1 MCWNIYTYLHQKPE
15 CVVSDMSCVK
25 QQPDDGSYPVP
36 TAAQV
41 VPKFDTKFFN
51 GKLYI
56 TAGQNKLFDIFDC
69 QVHFFTETEPGTYN
83 QTIHGCGCGVFW
95 IHVRARTLTIS
106 IIRTTM
112 FLH

>member
-1 MCWNIYTYLHQKPE
+1 
-15 CVVSDMSCVK
+15 MSCVK

-69 QVHFFTETEPGTYN
+69 QVHFFTETEPGTYD
-83 QTIHGCGCGVFW
+83 QTLHGCGCGLFW
-95 IHVRARTLTIS
+95 IHVRV
-106 IIRTTM
+106 
-112 FLH
+112 H

>member
-1 MCWNIYTYLHQKPE
+1 MLTQLTHSVLLFRHIYSE

-56 TAGQNKLFDIFDC
+56 TAGQNPLFDIFDC
-69 QVHFFTETEPGTYN
+69 QVHFFTETEPGTL
-83 QTIHGCGCGVFW
+83 G
-95 IHVRARTLTIS
+95 
-106 IIRTTM
+106 
-112 FLH
+112 

>member
-1 MCWNIYTYLHQKPE
+1 MCWNIYIYLYQKPE

-69 QVHFFTETEPGTYN
+69 QVHFFTETEPGTYD
-83 QTIHGCGCGVFW
+83 QTLHGCGCGLFW
-95 IHVRARTLTIS
+95 IHVRV
-106 IIRTTM
+106 
-112 FLH
+112 H